1 MSDTKKST
9 RGGGGGGGGGVGGVQ
24 LFVRNMGTARGV
36 PARCDEDCRKVR
48 YPA

>member
-1 MSDTKKST
+1 MSDAKKST
-9 RGGGGGGGGGVGGVQ
+9 RGGGGGELWGRSTTFCQKYGYSK
-24 LFVRNMGTARGV
+24 GV